1 MDDVALDEVLVAEF
15 WEVGAVFNTGS
26 GLDTLAIVEGTVV
39 ASAAEEGW
47 EDVAGCC
54 EALVRAAG
62 CWLGLDGAKEDCW
75 IGLEETSGF
84 WSGLEVWRDG

>member
-15 WEVGAVFNTGS
+15 REVGTVFKTGS

-47 EDVAGCC
+47 EDVGGCC

-62 CWLGLDGAKEDCW
+62 CW
-75 IGLEETSGF
+75 
-84 WSGLEVWRDG
+84 

>member
-26 GLDTLAIVEGTVV
+26 GLEIPAVIEGTVV

-47 EDVAGCC
+47 EDVGGCC
-54 EALVRAAG
+54 EALV
-62 CWLGLDGAKEDCW
+62 
-75 IGLEETSGF
+75 
-84 WSGLEVWRDG
+84 